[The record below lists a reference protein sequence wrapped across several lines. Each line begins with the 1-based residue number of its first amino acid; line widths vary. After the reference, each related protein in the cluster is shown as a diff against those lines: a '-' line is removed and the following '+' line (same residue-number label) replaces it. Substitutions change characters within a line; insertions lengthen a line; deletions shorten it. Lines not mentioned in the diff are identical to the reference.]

1 MASWGSRRGRFCA
14 TWSEYPV
21 VTRKRARRVENSR
34 RTSRWRELPLTLP
47 AECAKL
53 VTGLREL
60 KARSGLNLAELAEAT
75 AISKSSWERYLNGKQ
90 FPPRHAV
97 AALCRVV
104 RETEVRETEVGETG
118 EGETGMGETDSGIL
132 AGWALADAAWS
143 GREHGIAADH
153 VRSSPATEHSATVR
167 PDDPA
172 PRRCPGPLHR
182 ALLAAS
188 VFITRR
194 PRTAT
199 AGVLL
204 ACAAMITP
212 AAIYHMS
219 HGVTRASRARPPVC
233 RLGSCEGRNPRTTA
247 CEDPITVASHTAADG
262 TRLEIRLSPSCQ
274 AGWIR
279 ARPAHKGFRIEITGP
294 GGHRQSAVVTTLPS
308 DQGPVTTAMISAAHP
323 SRLRACYYP
332 SAHQPGRECFDGA
345 DAPT

>member
-1 MASWGSRRGRFCA
+1 M
-14 TWSEYPV
+14 
-21 VTRKRARRVENSR
+21 ENSR
-34 RTSRWRELPLTLP
+34 RTSRWRELPPTLP
-47 AECAKL
+47 AECWRL
-53 VTGLREL
+53 VTDLREL

-97 AALCRVV
+97 AALCQV
-104 RETEVRETEVGETG
+104 VGET
-118 EGETGMGETDSGIL
+118 DAGIL
-132 AGWALADAAWS
+132 ARWALADAAWS
-143 GREHGIAADH
+143 CREHGIAAGH
-153 VRSSPATEHSATVR
+153 VRSSPTTEHAAAVG
-167 PDDPA
+167 PDEPA
-172 PRRCPGPLHR
+172 PRRPPGPLHR

-199 AGVLL
+199 AGVVL

-212 AAIYHMS
+212 AAIYHMA

-247 CEDPITVASHTAADG
+247 CEDPITVASRTAADG
-262 TRLEIRLSPSCQ
+262 TRLEIRLSPSCR

-279 ARPAHKGFRIEITGP
+279 TRPTHKGFRIEITGP

-323 SRLRACYYP
+323 ARLRACYYP

-345 DAPT
+345 DAPA

>member
-1 MASWGSRRGRFCA
+1 M
-14 TWSEYPV
+14 
-21 VTRKRARRVENSR
+21 ENSR
-34 RTSRWRELPLTLP
+34 RTSRWRELPPTLP
-47 AECAKL
+47 PECAQL
-53 VTGLREL
+53 VTDLREL

-104 RETEVRETEVGETG
+104 GETEVGEG
-118 EGETGMGETDSGIL
+118 DSGIL
-132 AGWALADAAWS
+132 AGWAVADAAWS

-153 VRSSPATEHSATVR
+153 LRSNPTADRSAPARSDDSAPCR
-167 PDDPA
+167 H
-172 PRRCPGPLHR
+172 PGPLHR

-212 AAIYHMS
+212 AAVYHMS
-219 HGVTRASRARPPVC
+219 HSAARASRARPPVC

-247 CEDPITVASHTAADG
+247 CEDPITVASHTADDG

-279 ARPAHKGFRIEITGP
+279 TRPTHRGFRIEITGP

-308 DQGPVTTAMISAAHP
+308 DQELGLVTTAMVAAAHP

-332 SAHQPGRECFDGA
+332 SVHQPGRECFDGA
-345 DAPT
+345 AAPR

>member
-1 MASWGSRRGRFCA
+1 M
-14 TWSEYPV
+14 
-21 VTRKRARRVENSR
+21 ENSR

-47 AECAKL
+47 AECAEL
-53 VTGLREL
+53 VTDLREL

-97 AALCRVV
+97 AALCQV
-104 RETEVRETEVGETG
+104 VGET
-118 EGETGMGETDSGIL
+118 DAGIL
-132 AGWALADAAWS
+132 ARWALADAAWS
-143 GREHGIAADH
+143 CREHGIAAGH
-153 VRSSPATEHSATVR
+153 VRSSRTTEHAAVVR
-167 PDDPA
+167 PDEPA
-172 PRRCPGPLHR
+172 PCRHPGPLHR
-182 ALLAAS
+182 VLLAAS
-188 VFITRR
+188 VFITGR

-199 AGVLL
+199 AGIVL

-247 CEDPITVASHTAADG
+247 CEDPVTVASHTADDG

-279 ARPAHKGFRIEITGP
+279 TRPTHKGFRIEITGP

-345 DAPT
+345 DVPA